1 MGRAPSEWL
10 RNLGFDRIASM
21 RKWNITFVIRKVAM
35 DFLRLARL
43 KEMLVIG
50 GHTAKL
56 LADDLEFRTENQFH
70 DG

>member
-1 MGRAPSEWL
+1 
-10 RNLGFDRIASM
+10 
-21 RKWNITFVIRKVAM
+21 M